1 MSRRPLIAGNWKM
14 NGTPAEAAELARAI
28 RDVLLDPPAVDLAL
42 FPPFLSIGP
51 VVDAL
56 KATTVG
62 VGGQDLHAQPKGA
75 YTGNVSGEM
84 LKAAGCTWALI
95 GHSERR
101 TYEKESGELL
111 ASKVVAAL
119 RAGLAPMFCCGETLE
134 QRDSGWA
141 LDIVRKQLGEG
152 LGTLTATELSRVVI
166 AYEPVWAIGTGRV
179 ATPEQAQEVHAAIRA
194 WVGNNWNAGAARSMR
209 ILYGGSVKPS
219 NVVGIMACPDI
230 DGALVGGASLK
241 ADSFDAIAR
250 FQSAGA

>member
-14 NGTPAEAAELARAI
+14 NGTPAEAAELARGI
-28 RDVLLDPPAVDLAL
+28 RDALLDPPAVDLAV
-42 FPPFLSIGP
+42 FPPFLSIPG
-51 VVDAL
+51 VVAAL
-56 KATTVG
+56 QATTIG

-84 LKAAGCTWALI
+84 LKAVGCTWALI

-101 TYEKESGELL
+101 TYEKEAGKML
-111 ASKVVAAL
+111 ADKVAAAL

-134 QRDSGWA
+134 DRDAGRT
-141 LDIVRKQLGEG
+141 LDVVRGQLVDG
-152 LGTLTATELSRVVI
+152 LSTLTASELGRVTI

-194 WVGNNWNAGAARSMR
+194 WVGNTWDAGSARAMR

-241 ADSFDAIAR
+241 ADSFNALAR
-250 FQSAGA
+250 FRGAGA